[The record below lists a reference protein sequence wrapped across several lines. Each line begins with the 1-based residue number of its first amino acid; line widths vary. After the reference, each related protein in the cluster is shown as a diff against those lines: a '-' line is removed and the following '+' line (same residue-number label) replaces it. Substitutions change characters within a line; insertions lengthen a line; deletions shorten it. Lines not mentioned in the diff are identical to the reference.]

1 MVWPREDFLSANDS
15 DFRFMAGSLDI
26 NTFSV
31 DLRSASYSIGSILF
45 LMPDKY
51 ELPFSLCVSSTG
63 GGLQLGSDQLDIRR
77 D

>member
-51 ELPFSLCVSSTG
+51 ERLSLCVYR
-63 GGLQLGSDQLDIRR
+63 QLVVACSWDQISLT
-77 D
+77 